1 MLAVRDQENLVNTH
15 QTAAAAKPLNQ
26 GLHRVPP
33 KTPGKSVPL
42 NDENNPRLFGKGTIK
57 GNKSRQENGKPASNA
72 FVTPGETRQRA
83 VLGNKTTNLKTNAFK
98 TPGPFGG
105 TGKQEKTNNR
115 RTSTAQRIKRAA
127 PVTQQAQTKVFT
139 DVTHDEVPDIE
150 YMPPKPTGAC
160 TYPLIALF
168 TPWAG
173 HSQLVDLLDEPDDV
187 TYDTTFP
194 QFQPKNRALGLE
206 SVYGQHDHGS
216 DGLTKKQRKFLE
228 DSAKCDALVNE
239 TIMRQLEAVRFS
251 EFTETAPTQATRQP
265 LQHTHRRAPSSNVRP
280 TRPVS
285 TLRSREAAAALAM
298 PRPSTAPGQPIA
310 VPKSRVVS
318 ASSSLLSQ
326 QKPRAPTNPSSMR
339 NAAAAATSNTTVGY
353 SKGRS
358 VSSTLRETTTARR
371 AASAETLLSPETY
384 IQLYGKPPLDS
395 DMWIRCKA
403 AGCFDAPEESTS
415 SPQLD
420 SELPIFEEDE
430 DAANFQLAL

>member
-42 NDENNPRLFGKGTIK
+42 NDENNPRLFGKGTAK

-98 TPGPFGG
+98 TPGPFRG

-150 YMPPKPTGAC
+150 YMPPKPT
-160 TYPLIALF
+160 
-168 TPWAG
+168 
-173 HSQLVDLLDEPDDV
+173 DLLDEPDDV

-194 QFQPKNRALGLE
+194 QFQPRNRALGLE
-206 SVYGQHDHGS
+206 SVYGQHDVGS
-216 DGLTKKQRKFLE
+216 DGLTKKQRKLLE

-251 EFTETAPTQATRQP
+251 EFTETAPTQASRQQ

-298 PRPSTAPGQPIA
+298 PRPSTAPGRPIA
-310 VPKSRVVS
+310 VPKSRMVS
-318 ASSSLLSQ
+318 AASSLLSQ
-326 QKPRAPTNPSSMR
+326 QNPRAPTNPSSMR

-358 VSSTLRETTTARR
+358 VSSTLRETATARR

-384 IQLYGKPPLDS
+384 IQLYGMPPLDS

-415 SPQLD
+415 SQELD

-430 DAANFQLAL
+430 DAANFQLVL